1 MNDAMIASNLETVV
15 LSAAELGEIDAEIA
29 HAPNRAAVAI
39 DALKIV
45 QRHRGWVSDASL
57 RALAD
62 HLEMS
67 PAELDSIATFYSLIF
82 RQPVGERVILVC
94 DSITCWVKGCQTL
107 QASLSR
113 RLGIKPGQTTPDN
126 RYTLLPASCLGA
138 CDKAP
143 VVMVGDDLFE
153 QVSENTLGNILAGAK
168 GGS

>member
-1 MNDAMIASNLETVV
+1 MNDTVIASNLDTAV

-29 HAPNRAAVAI
+29 HAPYRAAVAI

-57 RALAD
+57 KALAG

-67 PAELDSIATFYSLIF
+67 PAELDGIATFYSLIF
-82 RQPVGERVILVC
+82 RRPVGEKVILVC
-94 DSITCWVKGCQTL
+94 DSISCWIKGCQGL
-107 QASLSR
+107 QASLAS
-113 RLGIKPGQTTPDN
+113 RLGIEPGQTTPDN

-143 VVMVGDDLFE
+143 VIMVGDDLFE
-153 QVSENTLGNILAGAK
+153 QVSEDTLGSVLASAGED
-168 GGS
+168 S